1 MNVPSTS
8 NQPLPSDR
16 AFIVQFHAAAGDG
29 SVVFEGRVEHLN
41 SGDVGY
47 FSSSEELCVI
57 LDQLLTKQSKE

>member
-8 NQPLPSDR
+8 DQSLPSDR
-16 AFIVQFHAAAGDG
+16 AFVVQFHAVAGDG
-29 SVVFEGRVEHLN
+29 SVVFEGRVEHLD

-57 LDQLLTKQSKE
+57 LDQLLPKKTE

>member
-8 NQPLPSDR
+8 DQSLPSDR
-16 AFIVQFHAAAGDG
+16 AFVVQFYAVAGDG
-29 SVVFEGRVEHLN
+29 SVVFEGRVEHLD

-57 LDQLLTKQSKE
+57 LDQLLPKKTE

>member
-1 MNVPSTS
+1 MNVPSAS
-8 NQPLPSDR
+8 DQPLPSDR

-41 SGDVGY
+41 SGDVGH

-57 LDQLLTKQSKE
+57 LDQLLIKKTE

>member
-8 NQPLPSDR
+8 DQPLPSDR
-16 AFIVQFHAAAGDG
+16 AFIVQFHAAVADG
-29 SVVFEGRVEHLN
+29 SVVVEGRVEQLN

-57 LDQLLTKQSKE
+57 LDQLLTKKTK